1 MDSDGREVAL
11 AEKLVQLGST
21 DSALDED
28 DDLVE
33 LKVIKELV
41 QLPVLLA
48 LLQLD
53 VVLLETVESELGV
66 FIDIVLCG
74 VLHELAA
81 DGLDVLGKSGGKHH
95 NLLLLRSSTEN
106 ILHVGTHICVVL
118 KHTCYPA
125 VRLHISLT
133 GLVEHLVTLIK
144 NEDANASETQSLV
157 ADQSLETTGGT
168 DNDVRAS
175 VLALE
180 SLDVVLDG
188 STTVEDTGLDVGHVL
203 AESVVLVS
211 DLVGQLT
218 SVTHNNNRDLAVDG
232 LNLLKR
238 GQDKDGSLS
247 QTRLG
252 LADDV
257 STKECLGNT
266 CLLDCRSRGS

>member
-1 MDSDGREVAL
+1 MFLKHLPLLLADSRVDSDGREVAL
-11 AEKLVQLGST
+11 AEELVQLGSA

-33 LKVIKELV
+33 LKVVEQLVELS
-41 QLPVLLA
+41 VLLS

-66 FIDIVLCG
+66 FVDIMLCG

-81 DGLDVLGKSGGKHH
+81 DGLNVLSKRGGKHH
-95 NLLLLRSSTEN
+95 DLLLLGGGAEH

-118 KHTCYPA
+118 KHDCHLV
-125 VRLHISLT
+125 VRLHVALT
-133 GLVEHLVTLIK
+133 GLVEHLVTLVK
-144 NEDANASETQSLV
+144 HKDADASKTEGLV
-157 ADQSLETTGGT
+157 ADQSLETTGGA

-175 VLALE
+175 VFALE

-188 STTVEDTGLDVGHVL
+188 STTVEDTSLDVRHVL

-218 SVTHNNNRDLAVDG
+218 SVAHDDNRDLAVDG
-232 LNLLKR
+232 LDLLKR
-238 GQDKDGSLS
+238 G
-247 QTRLG
+247 
-252 LADDV
+252 
-257 STKECLGNT
+257 
-266 CLLDCRSRGS
+266 